1 MNTEITIRQLA
12 WQESEL
18 QQILKIE
25 TSVFNAFDAYQ
36 LEDFERWFHYNPDL
50 CLVAEM
56 EGRIAGYVITRILPR
71 HGDLASLAIH
81 PDYHR
86 LGVGSALLEATVER
100 VRAYGKKKITIEV
113 RKNNLSGLAFWKKM
127 GFITFG
133 RQPDFYEDGEEAI
146 LMKKVLS

>member
-18 QQILKIE
+18 QQILQIE
-25 TSVFNAFDAYQ
+25 ASVFNSFDAYQ

-86 LGVGSALLEATVER
+86 LGIGSALLEATEER
-100 VRAYGKKKITIEV
+100 VMGYGKKKITIEV
-113 RKNNLSGLAFWKKM
+113 RKTNITGLAFWKKM

-133 RQPDFYEDGEEAI
+133 KHPGFYEDGEEAI